1 MSMQPAVKKQRTC
14 ERLDRLAPYSYRLDP
29 AVPAFADDK
38 AVIVF
43 DGVCALCSGFVR
55 FVAARDHRRQFR
67 FISAQS
73 PLGVALFSHYGL
85 DPVNYETNLLIAD
98 GRVSAKM
105 ASFAGIMS
113 RLGGVWRL
121 GTVMGWLP
129 GRLSDR
135 MYEAIARNRYRLF
148 GKFDQCIRPDASWRN
163 RVIE

>member
-1 MSMQPAVKKQRTC
+1 MQPVATMQRTSD
-14 ERLDRLAPYSYRLDP
+14 RLDRLGAYSYRSDP

-55 FVAARDHRRQFR
+55 FVAVRDHYRQFR
-67 FISAQS
+67 FIAAQS
-73 PLGVALFSHYGL
+73 PLGAALFRHYGL

-105 ASFAGIMS
+105 AAFAGIMS